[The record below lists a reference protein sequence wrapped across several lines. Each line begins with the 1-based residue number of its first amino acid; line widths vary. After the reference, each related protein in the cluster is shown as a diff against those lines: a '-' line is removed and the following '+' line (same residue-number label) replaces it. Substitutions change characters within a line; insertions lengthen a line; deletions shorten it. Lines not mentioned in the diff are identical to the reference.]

1 MSDASADDEVV
12 EQACALLRASRRAV
26 ALTGAG
32 LGTESGIPDFRSP
45 GGVWERFRPIEY
57 GDFVRSPAARRE
69 HWRYKMATVPVMLE
83 AAPNAGHVA
92 LARLEQAGRLAA
104 VVTQNIDGLHQAAG
118 SRRVLEL
125 HGTNR
130 SAVCLQCERLEPI
143 EPVLARVAA
152 GDEEPHCDGCGGIL
166 KPATVSFGQSLPRDV
181 LEESIHLAE
190 SCDCLLAIGSSL
202 QVQPAASLVE
212 IAKRAGARVLILTR
226 SATPYD
232 GIADAR
238 LDGALGETLPALVDG
253 ALRASARG
261 RS

>member
-1 MSDASADDEVV
+1 MDAQR
-12 EQACALLRASRRAV
+12 EQEILEHARALLRASRCAV

-32 LGTESGIPDFRSP
+32 LSTESGIPDFRSP
-45 GGVWERFRPIEY
+45 GGVWERFRPVEY
-57 GDFVRSPAARRE
+57 PQFVRSPAARRE
-69 HWRYKMATVPVMLE
+69 HWRYKLATVPVMLE
-83 AAPNAGHVA
+83 AQPNEGHRA
-92 LARLEQAGRLAA
+92 LARLEHAGRLAA

-118 SRRVLEL
+118 SSTVLEL

-130 SAVCLQCERLEPI
+130 AAVCLQCGAREAI

-152 GDEEPHCDGCGGIL
+152 GDDEPRCAACGGIL

-181 LEESIHLAE
+181 LEASVRLAE

-212 IAKRAGARVLILTR
+212 IAKRAGASVLILTR

-232 GIADAR
+232 ELADAR
-238 LDGALGETLPALVDG
+238 LDGALGTTLPALVEG
-253 ALRASARG
+253 ALRGDA
-261 RS
+261 

>member
-1 MSDASADDEVV
+1 MEDTDE
-12 EQACALLRASRRAV
+12 ATLAHAAALLRASRRAV

-32 LGTESGIPDFRSP
+32 LSTESGIPDFRSP

-57 GDFVRSPAARRE
+57 GDFVRSAEARRE
-69 HWRYKMATVPVMLE
+69 HWGYKLATVPVMLRAE
-83 AAPNAGHVA
+83 PNAGHRA

-118 SRRVLEL
+118 SSNVLEL

-130 SAVCLQCERLEPI
+130 AAVCLQCDRRESI
-143 EPVLARVAA
+143 EPVLARVEA
-152 GDEEPHCDGCGGIL
+152 GDHEPCCDACGGIL

-181 LEESIHLAE
+181 LEESIRLA
-190 SCDCLLAIGSSL
+190 STADCMLAIGSSL

-212 IAKRAGARVLILTR
+212 IAKEGGAMVLILTR

-232 GIADAR
+232 VIADAR
-238 LDGALGETLPALVDG
+238 LDGALGATLPRLIDAVLGGVG
-253 ALRASARG
+253 
-261 RS
+261 